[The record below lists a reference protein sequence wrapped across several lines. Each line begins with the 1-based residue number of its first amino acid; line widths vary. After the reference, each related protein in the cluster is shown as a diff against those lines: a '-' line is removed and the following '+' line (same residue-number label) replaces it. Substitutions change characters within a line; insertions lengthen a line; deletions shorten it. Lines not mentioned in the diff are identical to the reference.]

1 MASQVS
7 LKSLTTTVLLT
18 LTTSIIS
25 VYSTPPSQAAIAST
39 VSTSN
44 TDSNTHLAQVNPANL
59 EALMDQGI
67 AALDADNYTEA
78 LNYFEQAIALNPAHA
93 PAYTGQ
99 GLAFY
104 YLDQLLGITKVFF

>member
-1 MASQVS
+1 MTSQVS

-25 VYSTPPSQAAIAST
+25 VYSAPASQTAAPLS
-39 VSTSN
+39 VHNN
-44 TDSNTHLAQVNPANL
+44 TLSDRLAQGNPADL
-59 EALMDQGI
+59 EALMNQGI
-67 AALDADNYTEA
+67 AALDDGNYTEA
-78 LNYFEQAIALNPAHA
+78 LNYFDQAIALNPTHA

-104 YLDQLLGITKVFF
+104 YLN